1 MKLYYNDKDYN
12 WNYRDCY
19 LCKNPTP
26 QKEMRT
32 VTLDY
37 EGHGSKGTHRVQAC
51 KECYRESQLN
61 KLV

>member
-1 MKLYYNDKDYN
+1 MNIKSDARYNHL
-12 WNYRDCY
+12 DCY

-37 EGHGSKGTHRVQAC
+37 EGHGAKGTHRVQAC
-51 KECYRESQLN
+51 KECHRESQLN
-61 KLV
+61 KII